1 MVKKKRKNKAPLTL
15 ESLDSD
21 KDKPQ
26 SMTFSETPTP
36 NVASPD
42 GNEAYRSFMDKM
54 AKSNVDQYVDLPMIA
69 VMGDTSSGK
78 SSLLSMISQVELPS
92 NDKLTTRCPIMLQMR
107 KTETISAN
115 VKVNWKVK
123 PEGSNVDF
131 PGKIVGSHNWHELTG
146 YIAEA
151 QEHIVTKQNKEVARD
166 VVSVEMTG
174 PHCENL
180 TLIDLP
186 GIVRSHGKGESA
198 SLSADIQSLLT
209 DYLQN
214 PRCVIL
220 AVLPAN
226 VDFHNSQIMAE
237 ALKVDPETKRTIPV
251 LTKPD
256 LIDTGAEGSVMELL
270 LGYKTQ
276 DFEMG
281 FHMVKGRGQDALNKK
296 MSIEEGL
303 AEESSFFYNTEPW
316 RNVENKSL
324 FGTKNLRVKLG
335 ELQMSLIRTSF
346 NDIVAEIKTK
356 RDEAV
361 LGRSRLGD
369 IPTEFLAK
377 RALFRSVKDE
387 FYKTIGPLV
396 LEGHVLLGKDSGY
409 KMKPSAEFHQA
420 CDQLKTTLESSR
432 LANVSDV
439 AVGVDVIVFLDG
451 KEYKGKVA
459 YVKNCNAYLKTIT
472 DGDAWDKADRGKEE
486 GEVFEENSDILM
498 IFDSSK
504 CIKLRPIPLDKIRRD
519 PEWIKKLIE
528 ENRPYELPIFINTSV
543 FNGIVWNLVR
553 EDWREPS
560 LRLLDHTAGLME
572 MAADKYIKT
581 IEEIESLEH
590 FRHFLMSKSSELV
603 EDLKETAKAKVLALV
618 DRERKPYTQN
628 HYLFENLAKLQSKR
642 LMDELIT
649 MLGSDEEGNMERSA
663 VISIVK
669 NVFERNQGSS
679 MDDHMAEAMQHALNA
694 YGKVTLKRFIDVI
707 PMICI
712 EVMQDFPGRINDI
725 LSSVLDEEIEK
736 LIVAP
741 PEKVRAMKEYDRKIE
756 TLDKSI
762 AAIKELY

>member
-1 MVKKKRKNKAPLTL
+1 MV
-15 ESLDSD
+15 SSD
-21 KDKPQ
+21 TQ
-26 SMTFSETPTP
+26 TP

-54 AKSNVDQYVDLPMIA
+54 AKSNVDQYNVNLPMIA

-107 KTETISAN
+107 KTETMSAN
-115 VKVNWKVK
+115 VTVNWKEK
-123 PEGSNVDF
+123 PEGANVDF
-131 PGKIVGSHNWHELTG
+131 PVKIVGRHNWTELTG

-166 VVSVEMTG
+166 VVSVEMNG

-198 SLSADIQSLLT
+198 SLSDDIQSLLT

-256 LIDTGAEGSVMELL
+256 LIDVGAEESVKELL

-281 FHMVKGRGQDALNKK
+281 FHMVKGRGQDALNRK

-303 AEESSFFYNTEPW
+303 AKESAFFCNTEPW
-316 RNVENKSL
+316 RDVEDKSL

-335 ELQMSLIRTSF
+335 ELQMSVIRTSF
-346 NDIVAEIKTK
+346 SDIVAEIKTK

-361 LGRSRLGD
+361 LGRSQLGE
-369 IPTEFLAK
+369 IPTESLAK
-377 RALFRSVKDE
+377 RGLFRSVKE
-387 FYKTIGPLV
+387 EYYKTIGPLV
-396 LEGHVLLGKDSGY
+396 LEGRYLLGKDSGY
-409 KMKPSAEFHQA
+409 KMIPSAEFHQA
-420 CDQLKTTLESSR
+420 CGELKATLESSR
-432 LANVSDV
+432 LGNISNV
-439 AVGVDVIVFLDG
+439 AVGVDVIIFLDG
-451 KEYKGKVA
+451 KERKGKVA

-472 DGDAWDKADRGKEE
+472 DGKALIRNHEKKDDE
-486 GEVFEENSDILM
+486 
-498 IFDSSK
+498 IFLDDDSVVMLATGSTT
-504 CIKLRPIPLDKIRRD
+504 CIKLRPIPVDTIRRD
-519 PEWIKKLIE
+519 PEWIKKIIE
-528 ENRPYELPIFINTSV
+528 CNRRYELPIFIDISM
-543 FNGIVWNLVR
+543 FNAVVWRLVR
-553 EDWREPS
+553 EDWGEPS
-560 LRLLDHTAGLME
+560 LQLLEHTAKIME
-572 MAADKYIKT
+572 TAAEKYIRS
-581 IEEIESLEH
+581 IEGIKSLPQLQD
-590 FRHFLMSKSSELV
+590 FFISKSSDLV
-603 EDLKETAKAKVLALV
+603 EALKETAKAKVLALV
-618 DRERKPYTQN
+618 DREREPYSQN
-628 HYLFENLAKLQSKR
+628 HYLFENLSKLQFKR
-642 LMDELIT
+642 LMDEIMT
-649 MLGSDEEGNMERSA
+649 MIGSDTHKTMDKSA
-663 VISIVK
+663 VVSIVK
-669 NVFERNQGSS
+669 NVFERNQGRS
-679 MDDHMAEAMQHALNA
+679 MDDHMAEMMQHALNA
-694 YGKVTLKRFIDVI
+694 YGKVALKRLFDGI

-741 PEKVRAMKEYDRKIE
+741 PEKLRLMKEYDRKIE